1 MVEHAAVNRVVEGS
15 SPSSGA
21 ILFSSSFLRFWL
33 LPSVPTWQL
42 TPELTPKCVALVNL
56 GKSKQLLPLLV
67 RMVTT
72 RNVKVLKCHERPLP
86 LGSSQQSLLRS

>member
-21 ILFSSSFLRFWL
+21 IIFSSGFLRFWFSPPL
-33 LPSVPTWQL
+33 SKWQ
-42 TPELTPKCVALVNL
+42 LTPKCVAWVDANELKL
-56 GKSKQLLPLLV
+56 ILPLLV

-86 LGSSQQSLLRS
+86 LDPSQQSLSLLRS

>member
-21 ILFSSSFLRFWL
+21 IIFSSDFLRFWL
-33 LPSVPTWQL
+33 LPSVSKRQL
-42 TPELTPKCVALVNL
+42 TPELTPKCVAWVNL
-56 GKSKQLLPLLV
+56 NTLKLSLPLLV

-86 LGSSQQSLLRS
+86 PGSSQQSLLRS